1 MKILKDANENK
12 EKDMHTKM
20 IEILGKAILLFAD
33 HKDLL
38 RGFMV
43 FIPKEN
49 VDLMAKIDKAV
60 KNAKDKASA
69 RARELQQA
77 TAQQAVAKEEKGEE
91 GGKKKRRQNLKGYAS
106 KSARRR
112 VKRKIRKKSRVSI
125 FSDGNGDGRRD
136 DHERRRGE

>member
-1 MKILKDANENK
+1 
-12 EKDMHTKM
+12 
-20 IEILGKAILLFAD
+20 
-33 HKDLL
+33 
-38 RGFMV
+38 
-43 FIPKEN
+43 
-49 VDLMAKIDKAV
+49 MAKIDKAV

-77 TAQQAVAKEEKGEE
+77 TAQQAVAQEEKGEE